1 MELRWALPGVLAVGS
16 LPRTREDVERLKR
29 EGIRAVLSL
38 HPVSFLTAEVIR
50 DAGMAHRTEEVE
62 DFSVPSLE
70 QMDSLRADMDCW
82 AEQGLPIYVH
92 CYAGI
97 GRSRTVAAA
106 WLSLRQDS
114 VEEAFER
121 VGLPQTARQIL
132 FVEEYFRLHRGS
144 QRQGSAGEYGAGA

>member
-1 MELRWALPGVLAVGS
+1 MDLQWAMPGLLAVGS
-16 LPRTREDVERLKR
+16 LPRTREDVERLIR

-38 HPVSFLTAEVIR
+38 HPVAFLTAEAIR

-62 DFSVPSLE
+62 DFSVPSVE
-70 QMDSLRADMDCW
+70 QMDSMREDMDAW
-82 AEQGLPIYVH
+82 ADQRLPIYVH

-114 VEEAFER
+114 LEEAFER
-121 VGLPQTARQIL
+121 VGLPQTARQKQ
-132 FVEEYFRLHRGS
+132 FVEEYFRLRRGAHH
-144 QRQGSAGEYGAGA
+144 QGSAGDRGAGA

>member
-1 MELRWALPGVLAVGS
+1 MDLRWALPGMLAVGS
-16 LPRTREDVERLKR
+16 LPRNRDDVERLRR

-38 HPVSFLTAEVIR
+38 HPVAFLTAQALR

-70 QMDSLRADMDCW
+70 QMDSLREDMDRW

-114 VEEAFER
+114 VEEAFDR
-121 VGLPQTARQIL
+121 VGLPQTARQKL
-132 FVEEYFRLHRGS
+132 FVEEYFRLR
-144 QRQGSAGEYGAGA
+144 RGSAGACGAGA

>member
-1 MELRWALPGVLAVGS
+1 MDLRWALPGVLAVGS
-16 LPRTREDVERLKR
+16 LPRTREDVERLGR
-29 EGIRAVLSL
+29 EGIEAVISL
-38 HPVSFLTAEVIR
+38 HSVSFLIAEAIR

-62 DFSVPSLE
+62 DFSMPSLE
-70 QMDSLRADMDCW
+70 QMDSLREDMDSW

-106 WLSLRQDS
+106 WLSLWQDS

-121 VGLPQTARQIL
+121 VGLPQTAKQIL
-132 FVEEYFRLHRGS
+132 FVEEYFRLRRSSHR
-144 QRQGSAGEYGAGA
+144 RGSAGDCGAGA